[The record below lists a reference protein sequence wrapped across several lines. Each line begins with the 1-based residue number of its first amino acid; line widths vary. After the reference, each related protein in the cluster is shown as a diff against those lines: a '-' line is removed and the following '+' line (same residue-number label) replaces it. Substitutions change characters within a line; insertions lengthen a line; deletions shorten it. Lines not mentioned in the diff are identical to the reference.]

1 MTSENPFDSAQRA
14 GALKQPEQDYIA
26 PEEAQK
32 LQLQIANET
41 SRVAGVWHRSKKV
54 RSIVIP
60 VLALAVYSLA
70 FWFGYNWY
78 RSDSTETERPAVVAE
93 QQTRSA
99 EEPVIEEKAGSGVHP
114 DKVSTDSTSARLEPA
129 AVVSNASLATLPQE
143 ARPASRV
150 IEPRAAAAVTSR
162 ETDITVRSENSPGP
176 VVFEWQAPAA
186 VDSRAAA
193 LSQSLEDVKSVAAV
207 SKPVTNIPTNS
218 GYVLQLAAIK
228 DRSGTQ
234 PEWERFQS
242 QFPRLLGD
250 MKLTVEEA
258 LVGGRTY
265 FRIQTGPFP
274 TKATA
279 LDLCAQLKEKNQ
291 DCLVKRTKLGETS
304 VF

>member
-1 MTSENPFDSAQRA
+1 MGEFE
-14 GALKQPEQDYIA
+14 QPEQDYIA

-32 LQLQIANET
+32 LQLQIANEP
-41 SRVAGVWHRSKKV
+41 SRVAGVWHRARNV
-54 RSIVIP
+54 RSILIP

-78 RSDSTETERPAVVAE
+78 RSDSVESKGPTVVADQAPSIEVRPEEISTIPTDSGPGPAV
-93 QQTRSA
+93 S
-99 EEPVIEEKAGSGVHP
+99 ISG
-114 DKVSTDSTSARLEPA
+114 
-129 AVVSNASLATLPQE
+129 ASLAELPQE

-150 IEPRAAAAVTSR
+150 VQPRTAAPVMSR
-162 ETDITVRSENSPGP
+162 EPEHTILSESSPGP
-176 VVFEWQAPAA
+176 VVFEWQAPATT
-186 VDSRAAA
+186 DDTRATA
-193 LSQSLEDVKSVAAV
+193 LSRSLEHVKSDAADP
-207 SKPVTNIPTNS
+207 KPVSDIPTDS

-242 QFPRLLGD
+242 EFPRLLGD

-258 LVGGRTY
+258 LVGGKTY

-279 LDLCAQLKEKNQ
+279 LDLCAQLKEKKQ
-291 DCLVKRTKLGETS
+291 DCLVKRTKLRAAS